1 MIQRIQSVYLLLVA
15 ILLVVALCL
24 PVGQFIGSG
33 WDSGSC
39 IQAVGRDFGRWKLP
53 VYMGFVRHS
62 AVECD
67 YCVMHHIPVP

>member
-24 PVGQFIGSG
+24 PVGQFIGPDG
-33 WDSGSC
+33 
-39 IQAVGRDFGRWKLP
+39 IAAHAVGRDFGRWKLP